1 MAYWSVRRPEW
12 RDGERYIAE
21 NSDRIRAATGR
32 PDLPVHPVGGIA
44 DGVSVP
50 EVEGMLRASAARGA
64 VGLRLYDWRTSNPAQ
79 WAALAPIRRCPGD
92 PSRFLWAPEHGMRA
106 CATPEAVRPARSRRG
121 RACWSG

>member
-21 NSDRIRAATGR
+21 NIDRIRAATGR

-64 VGLRLYDWRTSNPAQ
+64 VGPSLYDWPTPNPAP
-79 WAALAPIRRCPGD
+79 WAAPAPTRPRPGH
-92 PSRFLWAPEHGMRA
+92 PSPLLWAPAHR
-106 CATPEAVRPARSRRG
+106 
-121 RACWSG
+121 

>member
-21 NSDRIRAATGR
+21 NIDRIRAATGR

-64 VGLRLYDWRTSNPAQ
+64 VGLSLYDWRTSNPAQ
-79 WAALAPIRRCPGD
+79 WAALGIGHAAWRERVCQY
-92 PSRFLWAPEHGMRA
+92 
-106 CATPEAVRPARSRRG
+106 C
-121 RACWSG
+121 